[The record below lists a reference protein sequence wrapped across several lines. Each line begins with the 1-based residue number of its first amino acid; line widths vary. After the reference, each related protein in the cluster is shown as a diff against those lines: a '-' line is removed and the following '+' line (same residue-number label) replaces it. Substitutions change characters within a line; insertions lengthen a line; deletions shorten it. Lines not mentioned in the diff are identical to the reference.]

1 MYTISFHHGA
11 QVSLEHNRRNK
22 KVVSKEAHIDSRG
35 KYEQWHNEDVREA
48 YKKAF
53 GKAQEEYNLKQ
64 TRDDR
69 KILNYY
75 DNIVKGSKKENGR
88 KPLYEAIITIGNAKE
103 KPSEELSH
111 KILKDYFDDF
121 QKRNPNLYVVHAS
134 YHADEPG
141 AAPHIHIDYFPIAR
155 GYKRG
160 MSVQNGLD
168 RALQQQG
175 LKSQNKS
182 KTAVMAFQEQ
192 ERSEL
197 ERLCKSRGLEI
208 AKPTK
213 EKRKHYETQ
222 EYKLK
227 TQISQLQSQR
237 DKAIAEA
244 ERAKKALENANKQLE
259 KVSDTKSHIGMAG
272 KLNNLRMENKQLK
285 KEIAIRKS
293 ICSDIT
299 DSISLAQFRSVEH
312 YIQTSLS
319 NRSSSSSA
327 INVDDDLDEQSYF
340 DSL

>member
-53 GKAQEEYNLKQ
+53 GKAQEEYNLRQ

-69 KILNYY
+69 KIINYY
-75 DNIVKGSKKENGR
+75 DNIVQGSKKENGR
-88 KPLYEAIITIGNAKE
+88 KPLYEAIITIGNADN
-103 KPSEELSH
+103 KPSEELSY
-111 KILKDYFDDF
+111 KILKDYFKDF
-121 QKRNPNLYVVHAS
+121 RRRNPNLYVVHAS

-141 AAPHIHIDYFPIAR
+141 AAPHMHIDYFPVAK

-192 ERSEL
+192 ERNEL

-208 AKPTK
+208 SKPTEK
-213 EKRKHYETQ
+213 KRKHYETQ

-237 DKAIAEA
+237 DKAIADA

-259 KVSDTKSHIGMAG
+259 RYNLAP
-272 KLNNLRMENKQLK
+272 KLNLATELNDLRLDNKKLK
-285 KEIAIRKS
+285 AEIELRRK
-293 ICSDIT
+293 ICLDIT
-299 DSISLAQFRSVEH
+299 DSISLSNYKSVEH
-312 YIQTSLS
+312 FIQTMLR
-319 NRSSSSSA
+319 NNSSSGA
-327 INVDDDLDEQSYF
+327 KKKNKDDLEIEYSYF
-340 DSL
+340 DTL